1 MIFSLGQNNSKTY
14 SISFSNGMKKSVEK
28 YLVCCESS
36 NYWNE
41 NAVTVKCAKCDIREA
56 VFGCSSKD
64 KSTISF

>member
-1 MIFSLGQNNSKTY
+1 
-14 SISFSNGMKKSVEK
+14 MKKSVEK
-28 YLVCCESS
+28 YLACSESS

-41 NAVTVKCAKCDIREA
+41 NAVTVKCAKCEIREA

>member
-1 MIFSLGQNNSKTY
+1 
-14 SISFSNGMKKSVEK
+14 MKKSVEK

-41 NAVTVKCAKCDIREA
+41 NAVVTVKCAKCEIGEA